1 MAGKVAINGAPGAG
15 VDGAGVIGV
24 DVTVTGAGVLR
35 GVEVASTFDTIRHCS
50 QLFPTEVSTEIT
62 ANSGE

>member
-24 DVTVTGAGVLR
+24 DVTGAGVLR
-35 GVEVASTFDTIRHCS
+35 GVEVDDTGVTTGTGVTGVIGTGVFFRY
-50 QLFPTEVSTEIT
+50 
-62 ANSGE
+62 